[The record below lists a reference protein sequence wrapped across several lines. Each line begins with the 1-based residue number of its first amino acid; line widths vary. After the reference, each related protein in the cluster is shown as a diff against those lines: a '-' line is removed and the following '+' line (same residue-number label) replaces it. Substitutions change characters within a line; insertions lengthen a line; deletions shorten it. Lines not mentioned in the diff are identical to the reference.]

1 MALSAGAVVA
11 QFDGDFSGLNK
22 GLKQAEDKV
31 NGFVG
36 GLGNGAK
43 AIGGAFL
50 TIGKMAAVAGA
61 AVGGVALVMGNK
73 AANSASDLAEAQNAV
88 NVVFGDSAN
97 ILLDFA
103 KTADKTTGLSQ
114 KAFLGSATP
123 IGAALQNVGLNSKQ
137 AANEAVNLTKRAAD
151 LASIFNT
158 DLDSALTAIQAGLR
172 GEADPLER
180 FGVGL
185 SDANIKAYALKK
197 GIASAGKEMTD
208 QQKVTA
214 RLGLFFEQTNKIQ
227 GDFANTSDQLANK
240 QRINAARFE
249 NLQATIGEKLLP
261 TKLKLADA
269 LGKVLDWMDQNS
281 EAIGNLLNN
290 FITAGAGIAK
300 SIFEALIKAPE
311 LAGQAMNK
319 LLDFIKP
326 FMPFLTVLGGYL
338 VFMATQYLAV
348 FKYAWEQLK
357 DPVMQLWNTLK
368 DFWVA
373 IQPILIL
380 LGTVLLFVVW
390 PMIQI
395 AIASIIQIFKGL
407 LTGIS
412 GIINVI
418 SGILNA
424 FIGVVYGIFTGDFS
438 RAAEGFKQI
447 FRGLGQWIQ
456 GAFQIILAPFRGI
469 IDGITNYIKGINFFQ
484 IAVNWMQELIRGIQ
498 SKAGGIGG
506 AIKQG
511 ISNILPEGVRKL
523 IPGFAD
529 GVRNFSGGLAVV
541 GERGPELVNLPKG
554 ADVFSN
560 EESRKMTAS
569 GGGITIETMN
579 IKSGVDWELGAS
591 YMAQKLRLS

>member
-22 GLKQAEDKV
+22 GLQQAQSKV
-31 NGFVG
+31 DGFVNKIG
-36 GLGNGAK
+36 GVGQT
-43 AIGGAFL
+43 IGGAFL
-50 TIGKMAAVAGA
+50 TISKYAGIAGA
-61 AVGGVALVMGNK
+61 AIKGTALVMGNK
-73 AANSASDLAEAQNAV
+73 AANAASDLAEAQNAV

-114 KAFLGSATP
+114 KAFLGAATP

-197 GIASAGKEMTD
+197 GIALAGKEMTD

-281 EAIGNLLNN
+281 EGISNLLNN
-290 FITAGAGIAK
+290 FIIGGAGIAK
-300 SIFEALIKAPE
+300 AIITGLVEAPKRAAEAFQSFLK
-311 LAGQAMNK
+311 
-319 LLDFIKP
+319 FIEP
-326 FMPFLTVLGGYL
+326 IMPFLTVLGGYL
-338 VFMATQYLAV
+338 VFMATQILSA

-357 DPVMQLWNTLK
+357 PPIIELWNTIK
-368 DFWVA
+368 DFWNA
-373 IQPILIL
+373 ILPILIL

-395 AIASIIQIFKGL
+395 AIASIIQVFKGL
-407 LTGIS
+407 LTGVS

-506 AIKQG
+506 AVKSAIG
-511 ISNILPEGVRKL
+511 GMLPEGVRKL

-554 ADVFSN
+554 ADVFTN
-560 EESRKMTAS
+560 EESRKMTAG

>member
-11 QFDGDFSGLNK
+11 QFDGDFKGLNK
-22 GLKQAEDKV
+22 GLQQAEAKV
-31 NGFVG
+31 NGFVNG
-36 GLGNGAK
+36 ISGGAK

-61 AVGGVALVMGNK
+61 AVGGVAVVMGNK

-88 NVVFGDSAN
+88 NVVFKDSAN

-114 KAFLGSATP
+114 KAFLGAATP

-137 AANEAVNLTKRAAD
+137 AAGEAVNLTKRAAD

-158 DLDSALTAIQAGLR
+158 DLNSALTAIQAGLR

-185 SDANIKAYALKK
+185 SDANIKTYALKT

-227 GDFANTSDQLANK
+227 GDFVNTSDQLANK

-281 EAIGNLLNN
+281 EGIGNLLNN

-326 FMPFLTVLGGYL
+326 FMPFLTVLGGTLLYL
-338 VFMATQYLAV
+338 GTQVLAA

-357 DPVMQLWNTLK
+357 DPVMQLWTTIK

-373 IQPILIL
+373 IQPILIGL
-380 LGTVLLFVVW
+380 GVILVLVVLPMVQMAFAAIVQIIKGTVT
-390 PMIQI
+390 
-395 AIASIIQIFKGL
+395 IITGL
-407 LTGIS
+407 LNLLSGSFNVIF
-412 GIINVI
+412 GIIAGIMTGNF
-418 SGILNA
+418 SGA
-424 FIGVVYGIFTGDFS
+424 V
-438 RAAEGFKQI
+438 EGFKQI
-447 FRGLGQWIQ
+447 FRGWGQWMQ
-456 GAFQIILAPFRGI
+456 GAINIVLAPFKGLM
-469 IDGITNYIKGINFFQ
+469 DGIKNTVQGIDFFG
-484 IAVNWMQELIRGIQ
+484 IAVNWMNSLINGIK

-506 AIKQG
+506 AVKSAIG
-511 ISNILPEGVRKL
+511 GILPEGVRKL

-554 ADVFSN
+554 ADVFTN
-560 EESRKMTAS
+560 EESRKMTAG

-579 IKSGVDWELGAS
+579 IKSGVDWEIGAS
-591 YMAQKLRLS
+591 YLAQKLRLS

>member
-11 QFDGDFSGLNK
+11 QFDGDFKGLNK
-22 GLKQAEDKV
+22 GLQDAQKKV
-31 NGFVG
+31 DGFVNNVG
-36 GLGNGAK
+36 SIGSK
-43 AIGGAFL
+43 IGGAL
-50 TIGKMAAVAGA
+50 IGATKVIGTFGAVLKGT
-61 AVGGVALVMGNK
+61 ALVMGNK
-73 AANSASDLAEAQNAV
+73 AANAASDLAEAQNAV
-88 NVVFGDSAN
+88 NVVFGDSSN
-97 ILLDFA
+97 ILKDFA

-114 KAFLGSATP
+114 KAFLGAATP
-123 IGAALQNVGLNSKQ
+123 IGAALQNVGLSSQ
-137 AANEAVNLTKRAAD
+137 DAANEAVNLTKRAAD

-158 DLDSALTAIQAGLR
+158 DLGSALTAIQAGLR

-185 SDANIKAYALKK
+185 SDANIKTFALKN
-197 GIASAGKEMTD
+197 GIISAGKEMTD

-240 QRINAARFE
+240 QRINTARFQ
-249 NLQATIGEKLLP
+249 NLQAVIGEKLLP
-261 TKLKLADA
+261 TKLKLAEA
-269 LGKVLDWMDQNS
+269 LEKVLDWMHKNS
-281 EAIGNLLNN
+281 EGIGNLLNN
-290 FITAGAGIAK
+290 FIIGGAGIAK
-300 SIFEALIKAPE
+300 AIIIGLVEAPKRAAEAFQSFLK
-311 LAGQAMNK
+311 
-319 LLDFIKP
+319 FIEP
-326 FMPFLTVLGGYL
+326 IMPFLTVLGGTL
-338 VFMATQYLAV
+338 LFFGTQVLSA

-357 DPVMQLWNTLK
+357 PPIMELWNTLK
-368 DFWVA
+368 DFWTA
-373 IQPILIL
+373 IQPILML
-380 LGTVLLFVVW
+380 LGAVLLFVVL

-395 AIASIIQIFKGL
+395 AIATAIQIFKGL
-407 LTGIS
+407 LTGVS

-424 FIGVVYGIFTGDFS
+424 FIGTVYGIFTKDFS
-438 RAAEGFKQI
+438 RATEGFKQI
-447 FRGLGQWIQ
+447 FRGLGQWIS

-506 AIKQG
+506 AIKEG
-511 ISNILPEGVRKL
+511 IGRILPEGVRKL

-529 GVRNFSGGLAVV
+529 GVRNFSGGMAIV

-560 EESRKMTAS
+560 EESKRMV
-569 GGGITIETMN
+569 GGQGITIETMN
-579 IKSGVDWELGAS
+579 IKSGVDWEVGAS
-591 YMAQKLRLS
+591 YLAQKLRLS